1 MKIVLLTSRKKYRF
15 TREKLVAYLS
25 NTVNMFK
32 SVYDKH
38 YSVKLD
44 NNWPNT
50 IVKRCVFILF
60 LTFPRPEVNGQ
71 VYNTGSAPAGEC
83 SFSSIF
89 GRLPVVSN
97 LTTLCL
103 QGFPPFIKVFS
114 VNNKGHFDTKIQKIS
129 HSKTRHHRTHSIT
142 LRAQINDSDNCV
154 TFAAKCQLP
163 CPVGHVVTLRSV
175 FFLCPVSKQRS
186 AW

>member
-1 MKIVLLTSRKKYRF
+1 MCFYNI
-15 TREKLVAYLS
+15 
-25 NTVNMFK
+25 
-32 SVYDKH
+32 
-38 YSVKLD
+38 
-44 NNWPNT
+44 
-50 IVKRCVFILF
+50 

-114 VNNKGHFDTKIQKIS
+114 INNKGHFDTKIQKIS

-154 TFAAKCQLP
+154 TFADKCQLP
-163 CPVGHVVTLRSV
+163 WTVVRSKRLV
-175 FFLCPVSKQRS
+175 TQSPCVPFFLHSQFLVLLRLGLD
-186 AW
+186 